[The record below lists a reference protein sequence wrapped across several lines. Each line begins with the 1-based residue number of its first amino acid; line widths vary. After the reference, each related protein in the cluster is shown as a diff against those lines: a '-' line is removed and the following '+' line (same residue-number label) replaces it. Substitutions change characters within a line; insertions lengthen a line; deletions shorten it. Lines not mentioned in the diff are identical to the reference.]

1 MAATKTK
8 HKSAT
13 RKVTVRL
20 AGWPART
27 SLLSV
32 HDAYWYVALEFQR
45 EGSGL
50 TQSLTYFETTD
61 YAAALAKYNVLKAI
75 VDED

>member
-8 HKSAT
+8 HKSAP

-20 AGWPART
+20 EGWPART
-27 SLLSV
+27 TLTSV

-45 EGSGL
+45 DGSNL

-61 YAAALAKYNVLKAI
+61 YAAALGKYNALKAI
-75 VDED
+75 VDEN